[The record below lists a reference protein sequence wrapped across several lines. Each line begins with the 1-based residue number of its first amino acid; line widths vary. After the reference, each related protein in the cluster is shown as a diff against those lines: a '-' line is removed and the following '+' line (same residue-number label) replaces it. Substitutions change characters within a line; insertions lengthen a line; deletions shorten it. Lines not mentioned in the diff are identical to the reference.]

1 MLKILDKV
9 VLIISICAMA
19 GLLGAYTSSYIDPN
33 SFVVPSLLGLAYP
46 YFYDLLRHGK
56 YP

>member
-33 SFVVPSLLGLAYP
+33 SFVVPSLW
-46 YFYDLLRHGK
+46 DL
-56 YP
+56 PTPTF